1 MGFVKTFSVAEMS
14 MAALPLPPPL
24 PRRDRRGGGGAVA
37 AGFGEIHHSS
47 GAVAVGFG
55 KNHRGSGAVA
65 AAFFPRTLKNCM
77 NLVEFQCL
85 QMKHPDTE

>member
-1 MGFVKTFSVAEMS
+1 

-24 PRRDRRGGGGAVA
+24 PRCDRRGGGGAVA
-37 AGFGEIHHSS
+37 ADFGRSHRGS

-55 KNHRGSGAVA
+55 KNHRGGGA
-65 AAFFPRTLKNCM
+65 AAFFSKTLKNCM

-85 QMKHPDTE
+85 QMKHPEAE